1 LTTGLLAVVVAATT
15 KRYDDLTR
23 SEPSPYKRRTTV
35 ERVLQIFGWI
45 LIVVGAFLIFFLA
58 SGIITGLL
66 SAIPLAIGIVMV
78 YYSGKRVKQLKK
90 Q

>member
-1 LTTGLLAVVVAATT
+1 MTTGLLAVVVAATT

-23 SEPSPYKRRTTV
+23 PEPSPYKRRTTV

-45 LIVVGAFLIFFLA
+45 LIVLGVFLIFFLA

-66 SAIPLAIGIVMV
+66 SAIPLVIGIVMV
-78 YYSGKRVKQLKK
+78 YYSGKRIKQLKK